1 MQIERTAIALRR
13 REPWEAI
20 DLGFA
25 MLRQW
30 WRPVY
35 AAWAVTFVPVA
46 CVFAYA
52 FRDEPVFA
60 ILCLWWLKPVFDR
73 VVLHVLSRAVF
84 GDVMP
89 VRRLA
94 ADRREYLSPGLI
106 AGQLWARVDLA
117 RSFDLPV
124 WQLERVSGRA

>member
-1 MQIERTAIALRR
+1 MQIDSTAIALRR

-35 AAWAVTFVPVA
+35 AAWLATFVPLA
-46 CVFAYA
+46 AFLLYA
-52 FRDEPVFA
+52 FRDDPVYAFL
-60 ILCLWWLKPVFDR
+60 ILWWTKPVFDR

-84 GDVMP
+84 GEMTP
-89 VRRLA
+89 VRRVFQEW
-94 ADRREYLSPGLI
+94 REFLTPGLI
-106 AGQLWARVDLA
+106 AGQLWGRIDAA

-124 WQLERVSGRA
+124 WQLERVR

>member
-1 MQIERTAIALRR
+1 MQIESTAIALRR

-35 AAWAVTFVPVA
+35 AAWLATFAPVA
-46 CVFAYA
+46 CVLMYV
-52 FRDEPVFA
+52 FRDDLVYA
-60 ILCLWWLKPVFDR
+60 VLILWWAKPVCDR

-84 GDVMP
+84 GEVIP
-89 VRRLA
+89 VRRVLA
-94 ADRREYLSPGLI
+94 EWREFLAPGLL
-106 AGQLWARVDLA
+106 AGQLWARIDAA
-117 RSFDLPV
+117 RSFD
-124 WQLERVSGRA
+124 

>member
-1 MQIERTAIALRR
+1 MRIESTAIALRR

-46 CVFAYA
+46 GVLI
-52 FRDEPVFA
+52 V
-60 ILCLWWLKPVFDR
+60 R
-73 VVLHVLSRAVF
+73 VPRRA
-84 GDVMP
+84 
-89 VRRLA
+89 R
-94 ADRREYLSPGLI
+94 DRRPPACG
-106 AGQLWARVDLA
+106 G
-117 RSFDLPV
+117 
-124 WQLERVSGRA
+124 